1 MADNETTVVSS
12 GYFISVAAKMSG
24 LHVQT
29 LRYYEKAGIVEPTRS
44 EGNIRL
50 YSEQDIERIKR
61 IKTLINELGVN
72 LAGVDVIMRM
82 AERMSQ
88 LEAQIQ
94 ELESKPIKPK
104 RARITELKTNAGGAR
119 KSGTALRKKAAND

>member
-1 MADNETTVVSS
+1 MADNETTIVSS
-12 GYFISVAAKMSG
+12 GYYISVAAKMSG

-104 RARITELKTNAGGAR
+104 RARISELKTNAGRAR
-119 KSGTALRKKAAND
+119 KSGATLRKKAAND

>member
-1 MADNETTVVSS
+1 MSS
-12 GYFISVAAKMSG
+12 GYYISVAAKMSG

-29 LRYYEKAGIVEPTRS
+29 LRYYEKAGIVEPSRS

-61 IKTLINELGVN
+61 IKTLVNDLGVN

-82 AERMSQ
+82 AERMSRMEALIKN
-88 LEAQIQ
+88 LEDNPPKTGRTRLK
-94 ELESKPIKPK
+94 EMDTEDKTIKMT
-104 RARITELKTNAGGAR
+104 RSGAR
-119 KSGTALRKKAAND
+119 RTGSTLRKKAKK

>member
-1 MADNETTVVSS
+1 MSS
-12 GYFISVAAKMSG
+12 GYYISVAAKMSG

-29 LRYYEKAGIVEPTRS
+29 LRYYEKAGIVEPSRS

-50 YSEQDIERIKR
+50 YSNEDIEKIKR
-61 IKTLINELGVN
+61 IRTLVNDLGVN

-88 LEAQIQ
+88 MEALIKDM
-94 ELESKPIKPK
+94 ETKPSKGNSKAK
-104 RARITELKTNAGGAR
+104 SNTGGAR
-119 KSGTALRKKAAND
+119 KTGAALRKKAVND

>member
-1 MADNETTVVSS
+1 MAARNTTRASS
-12 GYFISVAAKMSG
+12 GYYISVAAKMSG

-50 YSEQDIERIKR
+50 YSEQDIERIRR
-61 IKTLINELGVN
+61 IKTLINDLGVN

-88 LEAQIQ
+88 LEATIR
-94 ELESKPIKPK
+94 EMKSKPVKTK
-104 RARITELKTNAGGAR
+104 RARITELKTNAGGAS
-119 KSGTALRKKAAND
+119 KTGATLRKKAAND

>member
-1 MADNETTVVSS
+1 MVTKGTTEVSS
-12 GYFISVAAKMSG
+12 GYYISVAAKMSG

-29 LRYYEKAGIVEPTRS
+29 LRYYEKAGIVEPSRS

-50 YSEQDIERIKR
+50 YSNEDIERIKR
-61 IKTLINELGVN
+61 AKTLINNLGVN

-88 LEAQIQ
+88 MEALIRDLET
-94 ELESKPIKPK
+94 KP
-104 RARITELKTNAGGAR
+104 TKTAVKTKSYTGGAR
-119 KSGTALRKKAAND
+119 KTSALRKKAVSD